1 MPAKTGGS
9 HAVAAFSSMLVGA
22 IISKF
27 VWVQLPSFATLS
39 RELGRLLVLFTG
51 VQYEPKMVGT
61 MLLGAGLAFC
71 WGVAYH
77 VTRH

>member
-1 MPAKTGGS
+1 
-9 HAVAAFSSMLVGA
+9 MLVGA

-51 VQYEPKMVGT
+51 VQYEPQMVGT

-77 VTRH
+77 VSRH